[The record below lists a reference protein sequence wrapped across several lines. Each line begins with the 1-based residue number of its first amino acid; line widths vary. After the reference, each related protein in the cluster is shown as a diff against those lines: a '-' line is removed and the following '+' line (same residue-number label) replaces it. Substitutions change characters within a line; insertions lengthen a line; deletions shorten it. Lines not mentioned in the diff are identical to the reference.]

1 MERKT
6 VLITGS
12 SRGIGYGLAGEFLKR
27 GHQVIVNGRNKDTL
41 NDALHSL
48 KHSGSDVVACAGDI
62 REEKTFQKLIDL
74 AIKSFGR
81 IDIWI
86 NNAGVPQAHRYFY
99 ELSSEEVEAL
109 ISINVTAMML
119 GSRTALRFFMDQ
131 GFGKIFNMEGFGSD
145 GRMMNKLT
153 LYGTSK
159 RAVQYFS
166 KSLSGEVKDKNIQVG
181 ILSPGMVRTDFL
193 NHASVE
199 ANDTERERN
208 QRVFDIL
215 AEEVDVVAPFL
226 VSRML
231 ASKKKYDRIEY
242 LTFPRMLPKVIRL
255 MFLKSQTTEK

>member
-6 VLITGS
+6 ILITGS
-12 SRGIGYGLAGEFLKR
+12 SRGIGYGMASEFLKR
-27 GHQVIVNGRNKDTL
+27 GHQVIVNGRNEDVLT
-41 NDALHSL
+41 DALEKL
-48 KHSGSDVVACAGDI
+48 KPIGSGVAGHAGDI
-62 REEKTFQKLIDL
+62 REEKTFQELIDL

-86 NNAGVPQAHRYFY
+86 NNAGVPQAHRYFH
-99 ELSSEEVEAL
+99 ELSSAEIEELVSVNITSL
-109 ISINVTAMML
+109 ML
-119 GSRTALRFFMDQ
+119 GSRSALRFFMDQ

-145 GRMMNKLT
+145 GRMMDKLT

-166 KSLSGEVKDKNIQVG
+166 RSLSREVKEKNIQVG

-193 NHASVE
+193 NQASTEASV
-199 ANDTERERN
+199 AERERIR
-208 QRVFDIL
+208 RVFDIL
-215 AEEVDVVAPFL
+215 AEEVDVVAAFL
-226 VSRML
+226 VPRIL

-242 LTFPRMLPKVIRL
+242 LSFPRMFPKLIKL